1 MNPGLDRR
9 AVFID
14 IDGTLLTHDG
24 RVPAS
29 ASTAIRTARAC
40 GHLVFLATGRSL
52 GEIPEDVRAI
62 GFDGIIAATG
72 GYIELT
78 DGRVLL
84 DQRLDP
90 RAAVAALDLLG
101 TLRVPHF
108 VQTPDGLTGSP
119 DAPATLRRLLADPD
133 RDHDPAVGTAGH
145 TSLDTFVDAIDTPT
159 RADAASAAD
168 KIVFLAAGRHVARI
182 RDELATTLTISPP
195 SVPWFGADSGE
206 LTSPGVHK
214 GWAVGLV
221 LQDLGLPASQAVAF
235 GDSANDVEMLSA
247 VGTGIA
253 MADGSPLARAAAR
266 RTTESA
272 HQGGIA
278 KAFTR
283 LGLLD
288 AGPGLTSRWHLG

>member
-24 RVPAS
+24 RIPAS
-29 ASTAIRTARAC
+29 ATTAIRTARAC

-52 GEIPEDVRAI
+52 GEIPDYVRAI

-72 GYIELT
+72 GYIELA

-133 RDHDPAVGTAGH
+133 HGAARH
-145 TSLDTFVDAIDTPT
+145 TGLDTFLDAIVTPT
-159 RADAASAAD
+159 RADAATAAD
-168 KIVFLAAGRHVARI
+168 KIVFLTAGPHLARI
-182 RDELATTLTISPP
+182 REELATTLTISPP

-221 LQDLGLPASQAVAF
+221 LQDLGLPPTAAVAF

-266 RTTESA
+266 QTTEAA

-288 AGPGLTSRWHLG
+288 SGPGLTSRWHLG